1 MHTSLSH
8 SPVYPRLASSLLAL
22 LLLVVSVHPAFAQRA
37 ERNVSDTVSMDANGT
52 VYINNHDGAIT
63 VTPWD
68 RNEVQYEARITH
80 KRQEGVDNTK
90 IRVDASSSSLR
101 LETDFDDVPR
111 DGLWGGRS
119 APNVFYIL
127 KVPVDASIVID
138 DHESTIDIRDLT
150 GDVEIDTHD
159 GSMTLTNLRGDVE
172 IDTHDGSMELTN
184 LTGEVEIDTHDS
196 DLRATG
202 LTGPFEIDTHDGDID
217 LTFASL
223 NGPITIDSHDA
234 RATIT
239 FPPGTGFNLTADMG
253 DDASIDVE
261 PSLSVSKVRGGG
273 MQGTANGGGP
283 KIRVSSHDGDLQ
295 IREQG

>member
-1 MHTSLSH
+1 MHTSTSH
-8 SPVYPRLASSLLAL
+8 SPVYPQLAASLLTL
-22 LLLVVSVHPAFAQRA
+22 LLLVASVNPAFAQRA
-37 ERNVSDTVSMDANGT
+37 ERNVSDTVAMDANGT
-52 VYINNHDGAIT
+52 VYIDNHDGAIT

-80 KRQEGVDNTK
+80 ERQEGVDNTK

-101 LETDFDDVPR
+101 LDTDFDDIPR
-111 DGLWGGRS
+111 DGMWGGRS
-119 APNVFYIL
+119 APNVFYTL
-127 KVPVDASIVID
+127 KVPAAASIVID
-138 DHESTIDIRDLT
+138 DHESTIDIRDLA

-159 GSMTLTNLRGDVE
+159 GSMTLTNLTGNVE
-172 IDTHDGSMELTN
+172 IDTHDGSMELAN

-202 LTGPFEIDTHDGDID
+202 LTGPLKIDTHDGDIEVE
-217 LTFASL
+217 FASL

-239 FPPGTGFNLTADMG
+239 LPAGAGFNLAADMD

-273 MQGTANGGGP
+273 IQGTANGGGP
-283 KIRVSSHDGDLQ
+283 DIRVSSHDGDLQ